1 MLLPLPWRAPMAVP
15 MPRGRAGERRQP
27 IPDTKPS
34 RSDGSAWVGLTMT
47 RRWVS
52 TDMLGRFRPLVVFA
66 TLASIMVVVAGVLW
80 GVRDSATSETSERK
94 VADGAHRAPPVDPP
108 DPPGCEGWS
117 NSAVFSLLGPRDFFE
132 TASTRSVAECL
143 RSGADPN
150 AGRRIGGI
158 TPLIRAARHS
168 NPHTLAVLLDA
179 GADPNA
185 RTYDGSTALLT
196 AAFRRT
202 AVFRRNDAAVI
213 TVLLDGGAN
222 PDLTYRGLDG
232 VTALH
237 LAADNGNVGGVVALL
252 DHEADPN
259 ALDDRGRTPLATAAR
274 TLVDR
279 WGRIGYHANAT
290 VVIRELLARGAKG
303 TVPNEYGWGSLHVA
317 SLLGKDSHSI
327 ADLIKRGHDPDG
339 KTSTGWT
346 ALHMAALVNKGPGMI
361 AALLDGGADTDA
373 RFGNGRTPMHCAAF
387 ANRDPQ
393 LIGALVEAGADPSAR
408 TTIGWTPLHAAAYG
422 NPNPEIVEA
431 LLEAGASTDSRLADS
446 WAGEVHFPNSRS
458 SMDAPSLVTL
468 DGRWQMINGR
478 STPLHVGAGHAR
490 SPAIVAALLNG
501 GADPDA
507 RDVERETPLFSAM
520 AGLLADRID
529 FAVVGALLDAGA
541 DPNALNANDQTPL
554 HKAVSFGLLEAG
566 VGATGQWRGP
576 QCRTRRRGGHRCTT
590 LPHVRA
596 SS

>member
-1 MLLPLPWRAPMAVP
+1 M
-15 MPRGRAGERRQP
+15 
-27 IPDTKPS
+27 
-34 RSDGSAWVGLTMT
+34 
-47 RRWVS
+47 
-52 TDMLGRFRPLVVFA
+52 
-66 TLASIMVVVAGVLW
+66 
-80 GVRDSATSETSERK
+80 
-94 VADGAHRAPPVDPP
+94 
-108 DPPGCEGWS
+108 
-117 NSAVFSLLGPRDFFE
+117 
-132 TASTRSVAECL
+132 
-143 RSGADPN
+143 
-150 AGRRIGGI
+150 
-158 TPLIRAARHS
+158 
-168 NPHTLAVLLDA
+168 
-179 GADPNA
+179 
-185 RTYDGSTALLT
+185 
-196 AAFRRT
+196 
-202 AVFRRNDAAVI
+202 FRRNDAAVI

-346 ALHMAALVNKGPGMI
+346 ALHMAALVNKGPGVI

-554 HKAVSFGLLEAG
+554 HKAVSFGLLEAASALLDSGADPNAGPTSGWTPLHNAATRPSVELTSLLLRAGADANGRAKRRTFFHIPGDTPLHAAADSKSDFG
-566 VGATGQWRGP
+566 VIDALLRGGADPNARNVEG
-576 QCRTRRRGGHRCTT
+576 RTALFSAAAPSLGGSNDAVVRRLIDGGADPNIRDRRGETPLIAALTQDDVDPLVVSALLDGGAD
-590 LPHVRA
+590 A
-596 SS
+596 SLSDQEGLTPWDLAERHALLKGTELYWRLNNARFD